1 MTGSAKQ
8 SPQARLSS
16 PGLTGR
22 SSTPRPSGL
31 FQTSLEYWIARSSRA
46 MTAVFVR
53 TVRRCRLPIQLSNSE
68 HASAFSR
75 HDLPELCSKLGP
87 PEARG
92 RREDR
97 VHAAPA
103 VSCANMCKENAHEH
117 TGSAEAIR
125 PSLRNG
131 LTAYNAL
138 SPENRALL
146 SPSPADNSAGLTPTT
161 EASGPHDFAVRDLQ
175 RSSAAAIASTA
186 SHRTFVTIA
195 SRPSHRVRRGKLI
208 KLICPTC

>member
-1 MTGSAKQ
+1 
-8 SPQARLSS
+8 
-16 PGLTGR
+16 
-22 SSTPRPSGL
+22 
-31 FQTSLEYWIARSSRA
+31 
-46 MTAVFVR
+46 MTAAAYGSRISARGARFSG
-53 TVRRCRLPIQLSNSE
+53 TTKPIFRFRSQTANTRP
-68 HASAFSR
+68 HSR
-75 HDLPELCSKLGP
+75 GKILPELCSKLGP

-97 VHAAPA
+97 VRAAPT
-103 VSCANMCKENAHEH
+103 VSCANMCKETAHEH

-131 LTAYNAL
+131 LTAYNVL

-146 SPSPADNSAGLTPTT
+146 SPSPADNSASLTPTT

-175 RSSAAAIASTA
+175 RSPAAAIASTA